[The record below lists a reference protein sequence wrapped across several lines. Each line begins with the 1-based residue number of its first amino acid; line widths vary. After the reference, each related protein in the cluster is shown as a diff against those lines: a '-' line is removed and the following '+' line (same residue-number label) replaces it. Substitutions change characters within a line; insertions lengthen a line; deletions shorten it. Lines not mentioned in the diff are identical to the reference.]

1 MSPFI
6 IYAIVLTIAYIL
18 YYATM
23 ITMDIHAKDKQES
36 SQTENILMEDK
47 HEEDDTEPAPK
58 VVSENMETGSFDI
71 GEPIQEAEIE
81 QPAIENSESEELSPS
96 NPSSVENHDHAEEND
111 DEPKAEETGNCN
123 ETEETL
129 ENEIQPSEE
138 NEEGENAETE
148 QNESAAAPIIP
159 SVSFEED
166 STVEEPEKKSVSD
179 KDLFDADKLQPQ
191 YGITS
196 INGNPVDEKVTQT
209 LSNFREKLG
218 TNKLSGNMFTASELK
233 EIVSSSESNHN
244 IETRNECTKC

>member
-23 ITMDIHAKDKQES
+23 ITMDMHAKDKQES
-36 SQTENILMEDK
+36 SQTENILMEEQ

-58 VVSENMETGSFDI
+58 VVTENMETGSFDI
-71 GEPIQEAEIE
+71 GEPIQEAEIM
-81 QPAIENSESEELSPS
+81 QPAIENSESEELSPA
-96 NPSSVENHDHAEEND
+96 NPSSEESHPEEKD
-111 DEPKAEETGNCN
+111 DEAKAEETGNSN

-148 QNESAAAPIIP
+148 QNEPEAAPIIP

-166 STVEEPEKKSVSD
+166 STIEEPEKKSVSD

-191 YGITS
+191 YGVTS
-196 INGNPVDEKVTQT
+196 INGHPVDEKVTQT